1 MFPVNTP
8 ESNRIGPYASLHL
21 LYERFLC
28 CGMDIEAMDINSAD
42 FSLGEAAEWERYKG
56 SLWGETG
63 EFEKYC
69 ALCEAE
75 VLGIPKSFRGNMH
88 RIDKSS
94 ASVLSCNGC
103 LLHNKVDKMAS
114 AECRFC
120 YNECDL
126 FLFDGCS
133 FSDCFSGTC
142 PFKKS
147 GSAFNYCMF
156 AGRR

>member
-1 MFPVNTP
+1 MPP
-8 ESNRIGPYASLHL
+8 SLPPPCPLGSYASLHL

-28 CGMDIEAMDINSAD
+28 CGVDISALDNSCAD
-42 FSLGEAAEWERYKG
+42 FSPGEAAEWAKYKG

-69 ALCEAE
+69 ALREAE
-75 VLGIPKSFRGNMH
+75 VLGIPKSFRGTVPH
-88 RIDKSS
+88 ADKSRT
-94 ASVLSCNGC
+94 SVLSCDNC
-103 LLHNKVDKMAS
+103 LTHDPTDKLAN

-120 YNECDL
+120 YNEHNA

-133 FSDCFSGTC
+133 FSDCFNGSC
-142 PFKKS
+142 PLKENGSSFKDCK
-147 GSAFNYCMF
+147 F